1 MSSAAAAA
9 AKMPPSS
16 PNLRHPIGTTVTPGD
31 RLALVATTKTMTLIA
46 GNGTYIRQGH
56 LYASLL
62 GTVCATTTATATATT
77 TTATTAAGGAG
88 QEEEC
93 SSSQEN
99 ISWIISI
106 QPSSHSTIVGTT
118 TCPRVNMIILGRITR
133 VILPTHAM
141 VDIVAIVPDE
151 NTTSNEYQRDSSM
164 PEAPTLQSSPSS
176 PSPQPKPFIIPLIE
190 PYSGILR
197 QQDLRPKS
205 SLEIRIDDCYQ
216 SGDVILARI
225 LANGERDYILSTAE
239 AELGVVQAIC
249 EKSGYRMEPVSWK
262 EMQWPISLVREGR
275 KVAKPRRR

>member
-1 MSSAAAAA
+1 
-9 AKMPPSS
+9 MPPS
-16 PNLRHPIGTTVTPGD
+16 PNLRYPIGTTVTPGD
-31 RLALVATTKTMTLIA
+31 RLALVATKNMTLFA

-62 GTVCATTTATATATT
+62 GTVCANATTTAATTTATA
-77 TTATTAAGGAG
+77 AAGAG

-93 SSSQEN
+93 SSRQENN

-106 QPSSHSTIVGTT
+106 QPSHSTITGT
-118 TCPRVNMIILGRITR
+118 TCPKVNMIILGRITR

-151 NTTSNEYQRDSSM
+151 NSTSNNDHHESSM
-164 PEAPTLQSSPSS
+164 LEAPTSPSS
-176 PSPQPKPFIIPLIE
+176 SSSPPQPKPFIIPLIE

-239 AELGVVQAIC
+239 AELGVIQAVC
-249 EKSGYRMEPVSWK
+249 EKSGYRMQPVSWK
-262 EMQWPISLVREGR
+262 EMRCPISLVKEGR